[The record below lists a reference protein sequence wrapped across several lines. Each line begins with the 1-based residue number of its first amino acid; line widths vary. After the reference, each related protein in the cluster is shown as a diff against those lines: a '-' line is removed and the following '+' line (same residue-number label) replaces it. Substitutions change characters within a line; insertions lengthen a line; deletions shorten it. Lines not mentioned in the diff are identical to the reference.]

1 MSTHLTRRNFA
12 KGAGAAA
19 LGITASLSAVSA
31 QTSTESPPKPAQGAV
46 ATFPDGFAW
55 GVATSAFQIEGAVR
69 EDGRGASIWDTYT
82 HTPGKIRNGD
92 NADIA
97 NDHYHRYRDDVR
109 LMREMGVK
117 TYRFSVAWPRI
128 FPNGTGQPNT
138 KGLDFYR
145 RLVDALLEAGIR
157 PVSALFL

>member
-1 MSTHLTRRNFA
+1 MSTDFTRRSFTSVV
-12 KGAGAAA
+12 GGAAI
-19 LGITASLSAVSA
+19 GMAVRPPAVVAQPSA
-31 QTSTESPPKPAQGAV
+31 QSELKLGKGRA
-46 ATFPDGFAW
+46 ATFPEGFSW

-128 FPNGTGQPNT
+128 FPNCTGQPNT

-145 RLVDALLEAGIR
+145 
-157 PVSALFL
+157 